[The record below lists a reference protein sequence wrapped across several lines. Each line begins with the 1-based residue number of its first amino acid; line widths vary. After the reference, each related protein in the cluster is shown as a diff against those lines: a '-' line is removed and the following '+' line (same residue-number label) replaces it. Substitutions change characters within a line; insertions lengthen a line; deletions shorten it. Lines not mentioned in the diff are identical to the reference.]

1 MRYVRLALLR
11 RSIITAVCLLV
22 VAVALILAAPTL
34 RGAVRAFLPGTASA
48 RGDGDVFRGV
58 VNVYCTP
65 RGFEDEEIDLPAGRY
80 VLVVRNA
87 SGIED
92 LSFSIGASGTSPL
105 AAGTARAGTSF
116 DTTVTLEPGTL
127 TITEAS
133 HSHWQ
138 CQINVEP

>member
-1 MRYVRLALLR
+1 MRYVHLASLR
-11 RSIITAVCLLV
+11 RSKVAVVCLVV
-22 VAVALILAAPTL
+22 VAAALVLATPTL
-34 RGAVRAFLPGTASA
+34 RAAVRTFFPAATVA

-80 VLVVRNA
+80 VLAVRNA
-87 SGIED
+87 SGID
-92 LSFSIGASGTSPL
+92 NLSFSIGTSGTSPL

-116 DTTVTLEPGTL
+116 NTTVILEPGTL

-133 HSHWQ
+133 HPLWQ

>member
-1 MRYVRLALLR
+1 MEYIRLGSLR
-11 RSIITAVCLLV
+11 RSKITAVCLLV
-22 VAVALILAAPTL
+22 VAVTLVFAAPTL
-34 RGAVRAFLPGTASA
+34 LGAVRAFFPGATVA
-48 RGDGDVFRGV
+48 RRDGDVFRGV

-65 RGFEDEEIDLPAGRY
+65 RGFEDEAIDLPAGRY
-80 VLVVRNA
+80 VLAVRNA
-87 SGIED
+87 SGID
-92 LSFSIGASGTSPL
+92 NLSFSIGTSGTSPL

-133 HSHWQ
+133 HPLWQ